1 MIEIYTDGACSAKNG
16 HGPGGA
22 AACVLNKDGERSSS
36 PVTLNCQDTT
46 NQQME
51 LSAVIIGLAKT
62 FSLITIIPQIYE
74 EDCKAI
80 TVNSDSAYVINCM
93 NQHWYV
99 NWLKNGWKNSKKQPV
114 ANRELWE
121 LLLKLLK
128 VFNSNKYKITFNKVK
143 GHSDNKYNNFVD
155 KLAVEV
161 KENTFSLT
169 QNYEELVQFLRILVD
184 MVEERLMNDR
194 NYSTCI

>member
-22 AACVLNKDGERSSS
+22 AACVLNKDGGLSSS
-36 PVTLNCQDTT
+36 PISLNCKDTT

-51 LSAVIIGLAKT
+51 LSAVILGLTKAFNLIKV
-62 FSLITIIPQIYE
+62 FSQIYK

-93 NQHWYV
+93 NQHWYA
-99 NWLKNGWKNSKKQPV
+99 NWLKNGWINSKKQPV

-128 VFNSNKYKITFNKVK
+128 IFNNNKYKITFNKVK

-155 KLAVEV
+155 KIAVGT

-169 QNYEELVQFLRILVD
+169 QNYEELVQILRTLVN
-184 MVEERLMNDR
+184 MVEEEANK
-194 NYSTCI
+194 

>member
-22 AACVLNKDGERSSS
+22 AACVLNKDGGLSSS
-36 PVTLNCQDTT
+36 PIALNCKDTT

-51 LSAVIIGLAKT
+51 LSAVILGLTKAFNLIKV
-62 FSLITIIPQIYE
+62 FSQIYK

-99 NWLKNGWKNSKKQPV
+99 NWLKNGWINSKRQPV
-114 ANRELWE
+114 TNRELWE

-155 KLAVEV
+155 KIAVGT

-169 QNYEELVQFLRILVD
+169 QNYEELVQILRTLVN
-184 MVEERLMNDR
+184 MVEEEANE
-194 NYSTCI
+194 

>member
-22 AACVLNKDGERSSS
+22 AACVLNKDRGLSSS
-36 PVTLNCQDTT
+36 PIALNCKDTT

-51 LSAVIIGLAKT
+51 LSAVILGLTKAFNLIKV
-62 FSLITIIPQIYE
+62 FSQIYK

-99 NWLKNGWKNSKKQPV
+99 NWLKNGWINSKRQPV

-155 KLAVEV
+155 KIAVGT

-169 QNYEELVQFLRILVD
+169 QNYEELVQILRTLVN
-184 MVEERLMNDR
+184 MVEEEANE
-194 NYSTCI
+194 